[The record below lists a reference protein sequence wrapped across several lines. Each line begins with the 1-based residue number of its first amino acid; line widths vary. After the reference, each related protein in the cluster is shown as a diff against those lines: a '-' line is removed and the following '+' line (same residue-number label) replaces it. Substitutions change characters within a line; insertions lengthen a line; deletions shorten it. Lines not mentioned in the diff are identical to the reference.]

1 MYHNL
6 TDRELTNLHPNT
18 ELEAELMKRLDGST
32 LQDWDDL
39 KEREQKWYRKAR
51 DEEEFSEKVRE
62 ALKKVATEIHRC
74 AEFGT
79 IEINPEFRA
88 RCEEVVCFMDEYI
101 AYEYPK
107 LFKQKNSSSFRA
119 GGEA

>member
-1 MYHNL
+1 MYNNL
-6 TDRELTNLHPNT
+6 TDRELTNLQPNT
-18 ELEAELMKRLDGST
+18 ALEAELMKRLDGST

-79 IEINPEFRA
+79 IEIN
-88 RCEEVVCFMDEYI
+88 
-101 AYEYPK
+101 
-107 LFKQKNSSSFRA
+107 SFSL
-119 GGEA
+119 